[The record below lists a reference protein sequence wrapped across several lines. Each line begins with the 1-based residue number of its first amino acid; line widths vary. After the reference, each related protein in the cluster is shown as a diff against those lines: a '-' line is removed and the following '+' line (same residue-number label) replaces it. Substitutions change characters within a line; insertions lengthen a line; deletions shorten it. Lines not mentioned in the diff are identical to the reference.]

1 MTGSGGIG
9 TAIQYP
15 LDGEVDVMTLA
26 LAGDFDPISEGGDG
40 AVGPAGAAVVGDV
53 LVEVFGEVGLA
64 VDVVPVPVGGDV
76 FFYEVGMGQRVHHM
90 LLLHVPIH
98 NLHFIEVFSVDGRES
113 REGEECEFHGSTFR
127 LLMIIIAVLMGAID
141 DGGLASFCIK

>member
-1 MTGSGGIG
+1 MIPAMTGSGFIG

-15 LDGEVDVMTLA
+15 LNGEVNIVTLT
-26 LAGDFDPISEGGDG
+26 LAGDFDPIGEGGDG

-76 FFYEVGMGQRVHHM
+76 FFYEVA
-90 LLLHVPIH
+90 
-98 NLHFIEVFSVDGRES
+98 VDGDMMMMRVY
-113 REGEECEFHGSTFR
+113 GF
-127 LLMIIIAVLMGAID
+127 
-141 DGGLASFCIK
+141 